1 MINTVIADPF
11 STLVDI
17 SKLESAALAA
27 LKHQQATLE
36 SDLSI
41 VIEDDTYLRQ
51 LNLEF
56 LKIDA
61 PTDVLSFSAGEDEVD
76 PETGQAYLGD
86 VILSYPRAAEQAAV
100 AGHTVLDELQLLV
113 VHGVL
118 HLLGHDHA
126 ENEEKAVMWA
136 AQREILAE
144 LSVNITRLP
153 E

>member
-1 MINTVIADPF
+1 MINTVIAEPYL
-11 STLVDI
+11 SLVDI
-17 SKLESAALAA
+17 SKLETAAQTV
-27 LKHQQATLE
+27 LKHHQMPVE

-41 VIEDDTYLRQ
+41 VIEDDAYLHQ

-61 PTDVLSFSAGEDEVD
+61 PTDVLSFPAGEDEVD
-76 PETGQAYLGD
+76 PETGQPYLGD
-86 VILSYPRAAEQAAV
+86 VIISYPRAAEQASAS
-100 AGHTVLDELQLLV
+100 GHTALDEIQLLV

-126 ENEEKAVMWA
+126 EEEEKATMWA
-136 AQREILAE
+136 AQREILTV
-144 LSVNITRLP
+144 LDVKITRLP

>member
-17 SKLESAALAA
+17 SKLENAALAA
-27 LKHQQATLE
+27 LKHQQAPLE

>member
-1 MINTVIADPF
+1 MINTVVADPF
-11 STLVDI
+11 TSLVD
-17 SKLESAALAA
+17 STKLEKAALAV
-27 LKHQQATLE
+27 LKHQQAPLE

-41 VIEDDTYLRQ
+41 VIEDDAYLHQ

-56 LKIDA
+56 LKVDA

-86 VILSYPRAAEQAAV
+86 VILSYPRAAEQAAA
-100 AGHTVLDELQLLV
+100 AGHAVLDELQLLV

-126 ENEEKAVMWA
+126 EDEEKAVMWA

-144 LSVNITRLP
+144 LSVTITRLP